1 MLNFHGVDGFDV
13 YNCSIPFLFQGK
25 EYMFGRI
32 ERRSEW
38 ARSWVGLFQKI
49 DQQNYQKVGD
59 TLYMLEDP
67 CVQKIGDEFIMEGT
81 HVKKR
86 ANEKIESF
94 FAYFHRG
101 TDIHDLHYFATGP
114 DNMKD
119 VRLVPLQ
126 DGRIGVFPGRG
137 EKRCLKSTE
146 TKR

>member
-1 MLNFHGVDGFDV
+1 MGQKLGWSVSEDR
-13 YNCSIPFLFQGK
+13 SAELS
-25 EYMFGRI
+25 EGR
-32 ERRSEW
+32 RY
-38 ARSWVGLFQKI
+38 A
-49 DQQNYQKVGD
+49 
-59 TLYMLEDP
+59 LYAGDP